1 MQIQMISKSTWD
13 TQVVTKELKNLSLS
27 ESTVV
32 LIDIRVENIEKID
45 YSHNKVIIFLN
56 NGEQIIIENFNSEE
70 SSLLFRGEQSEL
82 FLFDFETISYN
93 PIDKIEPLLYEQSDS
108 SIINI
113 WPWVGGAAGI
123 GVLSAAVGSNGSSG
137 STSNSTIDTNEQA
150 ILDALAA
157 VEKAEASHAAAIK
170 DVDANTDGFIS
181 QSELDAV
188 LNSPEWTQAQA

>member
-170 DVDANTDGFIS
+170 DLDANADGFIS

-188 LNSPEWTQAQA
+188 